1 MVNKFQGPC
10 AYCRATVP
18 SNGGYLLPRKGR
30 GWQPVHVA
38 CYEARGPQVIEIEF
52 STGARMT
59 QNAKGRC
66 IDAPCC
72 GCCT

>member
-18 SNGGYLLPRKGR
+18 ARGGKLWSKGDI
-30 GWQPVHVA
+30 WFVAHLA